1 MLIRNLP
8 PPDPASSGANR
19 VGPTAAGK
27 RREEG
32 PRTSGFTVV
41 RRKDPHFSFP
51 FSPKNTI
58 FAPDIHKGVPYFP
71 G

>member
-1 MLIRNLP
+1 MLIRP
-8 PPDPASSGANR
+8 PYPTSSGANR
-19 VGPTAAGK
+19 VDPAAAGK
-27 RREEG
+27 RREEE
-32 PRTSGFTVV
+32 PRTSVFTVV
-41 RRKDPHFSFP
+41 RRKDLRFSFP

>member
-1 MLIRNLP
+1 MLIRP
-8 PPDPASSGANR
+8 PPYPTSSGANR

-32 PRTSGFTVV
+32 PRTSVFTVV
-41 RRKDPHFSFP
+41 RQKDPHFSFP